1 MPSII
6 RAMTS
11 TSLSRFGWSRIG
23 SSSSAI
29 LVRTGRS
36 AQRACGNSR
45 PTAAGTVTAVFGEF
59 LKEMHLTEGRNTG
72 FRKIRNALHNNGSP
86 EPLFETDEER
96 TYFSTTLYI
105 HPDFEKSKM
114 IAHDGNDGNR
124 DGNDGLTEI
133 ETAVFNEIKNS
144 PKLSAQRIADRIGV
158 SKPTV
163 ERAQKKLKEKGF
175 IQRQGSTRG
184 SWILLK

>member
-1 MPSII
+1 
-6 RAMTS
+6 
-11 TSLSRFGWSRIG
+11 
-23 SSSSAI
+23 
-29 LVRTGRS
+29 
-36 AQRACGNSR
+36 
-45 PTAAGTVTAVFGEF
+45 
-59 LKEMHLTEGRNTG
+59 
-72 FRKIRNALHNNGSP
+72 
-86 EPLFETDEER
+86 
-96 TYFSTTLYI
+96 
-105 HPDFEKSKM
+105 M